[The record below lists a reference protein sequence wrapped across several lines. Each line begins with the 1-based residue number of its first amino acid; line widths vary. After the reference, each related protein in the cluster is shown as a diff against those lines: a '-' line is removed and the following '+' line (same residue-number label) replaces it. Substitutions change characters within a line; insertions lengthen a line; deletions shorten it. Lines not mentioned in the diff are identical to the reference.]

1 MEVSKSKETIGEVL
15 NSASNFEISIKK
27 TAELICEL
35 MNSQKNIISDEKRI
49 RPEAS
54 EVNRLFG
61 DNSRLKRL
69 TNWEPT
75 FSELDGFKKGLE
87 KTIEWFSKSE
97 NLNFY
102 NKDKYII

>member
-1 MEVSKSKETIGEVL
+1 
-15 NSASNFEISIKK
+15 
-27 TAELICEL
+27 
-35 MNSQKNIISDEKRI
+35 MNCQKNIISDEKRI

-87 KTIEWFSKSE
+87 KTIEWFMCDK
-97 NLNFY
+97 NLSNYNF
-102 NKDKYII
+102 KKYLL